1 MEMGETLF
9 EWREREFIFDRG
21 LGCYE
26 FYVEAEAAHEHRLI
40 GEVPTTIACWMSFID
55 SSFAGK
61 VEFDLCMSNA
71 EDRDEA
77 VATVTQL
84 RDALNRVL
92 TAIGEASE
100 VVKPR
105 WAAEKKTEKA

>member
-1 MEMGETLF
+1 MEMGETLY
-9 EWREREFIFDRG
+9 EWREREFVFDRG

-26 FYVEAEAAHEHRLI
+26 FYVEAEAAHEHRVI
-40 GEVPTTIACWMSFID
+40 GDVPTTIACWLSFID
-55 SSFAGK
+55 SSFGGK

-71 EDRDEA
+71 EERDEA

-92 TAIGEASE
+92 AAIEDASE
-100 VVKPR
+100 VVEDQ
-105 WAAEKKTEKA
+105 WEAESDAASE